1 MFCRNCGNQLD
12 DKAVACTKCGADP
25 KKGVAFCS
33 NCGKPTDPNA
43 VVCVSCGVGFQ
54 PVHRECNKI
63 VAGLLGILLGGL
75 GIHKFIMGYTK
86 EGVIMLLVTLV
97 GAPIVTFMT
106 CGIGAIAFFAMP
118 IIGLIEGIIYLTKS
132 DEDFIKTYVEGRKGW
147 F

>member
-25 KKGVAFCS
+25 KKGLVYCS
-33 NCGKPTDPNA
+33 NCGKPTDPKA
-43 VVCVSCGVGFQ
+43 IVCVSCGVGFK
-54 PVHRECNKI
+54 PANAECNKI
-63 VAGLLGILLGGL
+63 AAGLLAIFLGWL

-86 EGVIMLLVTLV
+86 EGVIMLLVSLL
-97 GAPIVTFMT
+97 T
-106 CGIGAIAFFAMP
+106 CGIGVSVMW

-132 DEDFIKTYVEGRKGW
+132 DEEFVNTYITNKKGW